1 MSEQQPRQQR
11 TRSEV
16 EKVISDGLVRL
27 HSQYYGHGP
36 VKARC
41 YYVDDLVLVRLNET
55 FTRAERTLIDRGE
68 KDAIQHIR
76 RRFQQHMAEEFK
88 AVVEQATGRAVF
100 SFLSETNVESDIS
113 IECFFLGSDL
123 TDMTSYEP

>member
-1 MSEQQPRQQR
+1 MNDRDPQEQR

-36 VKARC
+36 VKART
-41 YYVDDLVLVRLNET
+41 YYDDLVLVRLDET
-55 FTRAERTLIDRGE
+55 FTRAEATLIERGE

-88 AVVEQATGRAVF
+88 AVVEQATGRAVL
-100 SFLSETNVESDIS
+100 SFLSETNVEADVS
-113 IECFFLGSDL
+113 IECFFLGSEL

>member
-1 MSEQQPRQQR
+1 MSDREQR
-11 TRSEV
+11 TRPEV

-36 VKARC
+36 VKARS
-41 YYVDDLVLVRLNET
+41 YYADDLVLVRLNET

-68 KDAIQHIR
+68 TDAIQHIR

-88 AVVEQATGRAVF
+88 AVVEQATDRAVL
-100 SFLSETNVESDIS
+100 SFLSETNVEADIS
-113 IECFFLGSDL
+113 VECFFLGSEL

>member
-1 MSEQQPRQQR
+1 MSEREPREQR

-16 EKVISDGLVRL
+16 EKAISDGLVRL

-36 VKARC
+36 VKAC
-41 YYVDDLVLVRLNET
+41 TYYVDDLVLVRLNET

-88 AVVEQATGRAVF
+88 AVVEQATGRSVL
-100 SFLSETNVESDIS
+100 SFLSETNVETDIS
-113 IECFFLGSDL
+113 IECFFVGTEL

>member
-1 MSEQQPRQQR
+1 MSEREQR

-27 HSQYYGHGP
+27 HSQYYGQGP
-36 VKARC
+36 VKARS

-88 AVVEQATGRAVF
+88 AVVEQATDRAVL
-100 SFLSETNVESDIS
+100 SFLSETNVEADIS
-113 IECFFLGSDL
+113 VECFFLGSEL